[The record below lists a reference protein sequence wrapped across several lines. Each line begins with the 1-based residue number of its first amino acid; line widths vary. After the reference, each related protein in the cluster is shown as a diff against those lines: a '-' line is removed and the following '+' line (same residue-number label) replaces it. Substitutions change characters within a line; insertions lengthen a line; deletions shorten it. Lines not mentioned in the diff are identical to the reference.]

1 MSQITKFATGL
12 LLMLVAILLIAAW
25 VNKSEAKKLIADN
38 ALLTNERDEA
48 RSILNNQVRTVQ
60 LFNDIAKASEHEK
73 TNIRNNSEVRVAAIK
88 KDISADECATRSVP
102 VAAAERLR
110 NHANQIRTDSART
123 HTRQPAF

>member
-1 MSQITKFATGL
+1 
-12 LLMLVAILLIAAW
+12 MLVAILLIAAW